1 MELIEFAIFQRL
13 QWRWQVV
20 HGLLMCLRL
29 ITGILILAGGAL
41 PTFANDVPL
50 GGFIPF
56 VGIGLT
62 DEFKTFEDDVF
73 YFEGEIEN
81 SYVGN
86 SLGSGFSDVALL
98 DTGAAV
104 HILTDSAAGSGG
116 FNINAEGFSGTNVQ
130 EIFGAT
136 GGSIFMTIDDPLGIF
151 AAGLGDRVS
160 AGTSLVMDTNDYRG
174 QSSVSILE
182 AGPDWTL
189 PNILGLPMA
198 AQQGIKILNSQ
209 PEIFTHQDRTM
220 RTPQVEFFD
229 IGQGDQQGIT
239 RRAQL
244 KLLPSESFTA
254 GPVYIPSLIIDPN
267 NLDFDFH
274 DNPTTPTVV
283 SNGGL
288 FLEVDIDNKGT
299 SNQNV
304 DFLFDTGADLT
315 VVSEFLALDMGIDV
329 VLDEPDFLIEV
340 EGAGG
345 VAGGVPGYYV
355 EQMEIDAVGGSLTL
369 TNVPVVVLNVPDPL
383 SPANIIDAIIGMHVF
398 AGRDLVIDAAPA
410 ATVPSANGPTLYISD
425 PVTEAHQ
432 WASNA
437 ATADWATSGN
447 WAAPGV
453 PGNLW
458 VAQAANVSGSNQ
470 TATVSADSTVFELQV
485 SGGPGAKMTVDVQ
498 SGVTLTTFGQ
508 ALIES
513 GGEVHLDG
521 GKLDSQV
528 VNIEGGTL
536 SGTGEVF
543 AGTGPINGVVRNLDG
558 IIAPE
563 GLLTVTGDLSN
574 LEDATIELDL
584 FNGGNDLIDVSRF
597 AFLGGTLEVSLEGGF
612 VPTEG
617 QQFTL
622 FTYGDGVA
630 LDFSVLDLPI
640 GITWD
645 LFDNGF
651 DSVILEAVSIDQI
664 PGDFDDNGVVDGLD
678 LALWESGYGPGS
690 YTAADFLTWQRAVE
704 PARQTTNLAGDF
716 DGNGYVDYS
725 DLATWEAGF
734 AAGTYTSTDFFDW
747 QQNIGAGSPPGTITA
762 VPEPS
767 TLLLALLGILIT
779 RRSP

>member
-1 MELIEFAIFQRL
+1 MSSLFHPGRILANRL
-13 QWRWQVV
+13 RE
-20 HGLLMCLRL
+20 LLMFRRYLL
-29 ITGILILAGGAL
+29 SAFMLASIAL
-41 PTFANDVPL
+41 PGWAQEVPL

-62 DEFKTFEDDVF
+62 DEFKTFDDDVF
-73 YFEGEIEN
+73 YFEGETEN

-86 SLGSGFSDVALL
+86 SLGSGYTDIALL

-104 HILTDSAAGSGG
+104 HIITDTAAGSSG
-116 FNINAEGFSGTNVQ
+116 FDINSEGFSGTNFQ

-136 GGSIFMTIDDPLGIF
+136 GGSLFMTIDDPLGIF

-160 AGTSLVMDTNDYRG
+160 AGSSLVMDPNDYRG
-174 QSSVSILE
+174 QSSVSVLE
-182 AGPDWTL
+182 AGSDWTL

-198 AQQGIKILNSQ
+198 AQQGIHILNSQ
-209 PEIFTHQDRTM
+209 PEIFEYQGRTM

-229 IGQGDQQGIT
+229 IGQGDQQGII

-254 GPVYIPSLIIDPN
+254 GPVYIPSLVIDPN

-288 FLEVDIDNKGT
+288 FLEVDIENNGT

-315 VVSEFLALDMGIDV
+315 VVSEFLALNMGIDV

-345 VAGGVPGYYV
+345 VAGGVPGYFV

-369 TNVPVVVLNVPDPL
+369 ENVPVVVLNVPDPL

-425 PVTEAHQ
+425 PVTEVHQ
-432 WASNA
+432 WSTTA
-437 ATADWATSGN
+437 ATADWATGGHWSS
-447 WAAPGV
+447 PGV

-458 VAQAANVSGSNQ
+458 IAQAANVSGSDQ
-470 TATVSADSTVFELQV
+470 VATVSANSTVFELQV
-485 SGGPGAKMTVDVQ
+485 SGGPAAKMTVDVQ
-498 SGVTLTTFGQ
+498 SGITLTTFGQ
-508 ALIES
+508 ALIEA

-536 SGTGEVF
+536 SGNGEVF
-543 AGTGPINGVVRNLDG
+543 AGTGPINGVVRNLSG
-558 IIAPE
+558 LIAPD

-574 LEDATIELDL
+574 LENGTIAIDL
-584 FNGGNDLIDVSRF
+584 FDGGNDLLDVTRF
-597 AFLGGTLEVSLEGGF
+597 AFLGGTLEVTLEAGF
-612 VPTEG
+612 TPTEG
-617 QQFTL
+617 QQFTI
-622 FTYGDGVA
+622 FTYGSGVD
-630 LDFSVLDLPI
+630 LDFDHLLLPS
-640 GITWD
+640 GYNWN
-645 LFDNGF
+645 LFDDSF
-651 DSVILEAVSIDQI
+651 SDSVILEAVSVATI
-664 PGDFDDNGVVDGLD
+664 P
-678 LALWESGYGPGS
+678 
-690 YTAADFLTWQRAVE
+690 
-704 PARQTTNLAGDF
+704 GDF
-716 DGNGYVDYS
+716 DGNGVVNHL
-725 DLATWEAGF
+725 DLEVWEAGF
-734 AAGTYTSTDFFDW
+734 GTIYTGLDFLVW
-747 QQNIGAGSPPGTITA
+747 QQNLTPTLPGDFNNDNVVNHLDLITWQEGYSSGLYDGLDFLVWQQNLGAGSVQINSTP
-762 VPEPS
+762 VPEPTS
-767 TLLLALLGILIT
+767 IVLASLAAVIFS
-779 RRSP
+779 RRRR